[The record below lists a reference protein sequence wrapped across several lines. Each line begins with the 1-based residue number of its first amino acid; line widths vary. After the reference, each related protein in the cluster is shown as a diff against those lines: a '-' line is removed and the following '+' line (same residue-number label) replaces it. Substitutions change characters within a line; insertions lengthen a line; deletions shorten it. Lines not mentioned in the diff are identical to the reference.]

1 MRKPKI
7 IILGKLPPPFM
18 GPAIATE
25 IILKSKL
32 NDSFELIHLDTK
44 INDSIATMGRLSL
57 KKMTKNFLLYV
68 KMIYLLLRHW
78 PSLVLIPISQSKGGY
93 LKDAIYIFLSKL
105 VGRKIILHLR
115 GSAFRD
121 LYESSS
127 PSFQRLVRMTMN
139 MSSGII
145 VLGKKLKPIFKDLIP
160 EEQIFVV
167 PNGGNY
173 NLPEREPMKE
183 NVVRLLYLSNLMK
196 EKGVT
201 DVLKATVLLKKN
213 EIPFTM
219 NLAGAWLN
227 QETKTECEALIKDNN
242 LPVILYPPQDKK
254 GKFELMT
261 KADIFLFP
269 PRSPEGHPWVLVE
282 SMACGLPII
291 ATDQGAIIESVID
304 GENGYILPIES
315 PELIFEKLKY
325 LITNSDAREKMSKAS
340 RKLYEAGFTE
350 DKMVEN
356 LERVF
361 NKIIKNER

>member
-1 MRKPKI
+1 MRKPKV

-32 NDSFELIHLDTK
+32 NDSFKLIHLDTK
-44 INDSIATMGRLSL
+44 INDSIATMGRLSF
-57 KKMTKNFLLYV
+57 KKMMKNFLLYV

-93 LKDAIYIFLSKL
+93 LKDAIYIFFAKL
-105 VGRKIILHLR
+105 FGRKIILHLR

-127 PSFQRLVRMTMN
+127 PPFQRLVRVTMK
-139 MSSGII
+139 MSSGVI
-145 VLGKKLKPIFKDLIP
+145 VLGKKLRPIFKDLMP
-160 EEQIFVV
+160 EELIFVV

-173 NLPEREPMKE
+173 NLPEREPMKD

-213 EIPFTM
+213 GIPFSM

-227 QETKTECEALIKDNN
+227 EETKTECEAIINENN
-242 LPVILYPPQDKK
+242 LPVILHPPQDKK
-254 GKFELMT
+254 GKFGLMT

-325 LITNSDAREKMSKAS
+325 LITNSDAREKMSQAS
-340 RKLYEAGFTE
+340 RKLYEEGFTE

-361 NKIIKNER
+361 NKIIKNGR